1 MCPLG
6 SMANMRHILAI
17 TKQVSVRFEMQT
29 SPEGSRGELTQR
41 GLGRHGQKK
50 KKRLENE
57 NSQSRVRACSR
68 RGSSSVLLS
77 SA

>member
-1 MCPLG
+1 
-6 SMANMRHILAI
+6 MANMRHILAI

-50 KKRLENE
+50 KKEIGE
-57 NSQSRVRACSR
+57 
-68 RGSSSVLLS
+68 
-77 SA
+77 